1 MTTMLAS
8 KGRFMA
14 LTAGLIGIA
23 VYLGIALSWSEGLPM
38 TQIAESKSEQPA
50 VEAENVVREVE
61 EKSDEPDGDQ
71 QTEISSTAQRSDV
84 KSNESGGSKIRRTTT
99 QVGNKS
105 SESAPS
111 IRVDVAEPSVQV
123 ASKPGNPLDDAIDPD
138 LPGIAKL
145 ALTSDFESLV
155 DSGVDV
161 STAVRFID
169 ERVDGGKYGE
179 EVIRK

>member
-71 QTEISSTAQRSDV
+71 QTEISSTA
-84 KSNESGGSKIRRTTT
+84 
-99 QVGNKS
+99 
-105 SESAPS
+105 
-111 IRVDVAEPSVQV
+111 
-123 ASKPGNPLDDAIDPD
+123 
-138 LPGIAKL
+138 
-145 ALTSDFESLV
+145 
-155 DSGVDV
+155 
-161 STAVRFID
+161 
-169 ERVDGGKYGE
+169 
-179 EVIRK
+179 